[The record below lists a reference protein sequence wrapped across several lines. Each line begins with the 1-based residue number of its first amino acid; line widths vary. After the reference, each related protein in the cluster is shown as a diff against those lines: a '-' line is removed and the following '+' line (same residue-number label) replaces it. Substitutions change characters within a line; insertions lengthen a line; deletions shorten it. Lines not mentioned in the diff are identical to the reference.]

1 MPVALNVFARFFSR
15 SLQPAR
21 KVQAA
26 LALHEVVAP
35 WVESGAEAPAEAVL
49 EEGTVLS
56 QGGGPLAVVA
66 AEGPHPTTVPELAK
80 DTDHLV
86 LLLPA
91 TVEVRT
97 ILANSSSYRRRL
109 GRHSFKNPQQHVLDA
124 FKTNLEHIDQVT
136 MTTLT
141 CTAEG
146 DPHLPL
152 ATLTDP
158 LLTNAEAMNPHTEIV
173 TAATA
178 TVDHCPR

>member
-1 MPVALNVFARFFSR
+1 M
-15 SLQPAR
+15 
-21 KVQAA
+21 QAA

-91 TVEVRT
+91 TVEV
-97 ILANSSSYRRRL
+97 
-109 GRHSFKNPQQHVLDA
+109 
-124 FKTNLEHIDQVT
+124 T